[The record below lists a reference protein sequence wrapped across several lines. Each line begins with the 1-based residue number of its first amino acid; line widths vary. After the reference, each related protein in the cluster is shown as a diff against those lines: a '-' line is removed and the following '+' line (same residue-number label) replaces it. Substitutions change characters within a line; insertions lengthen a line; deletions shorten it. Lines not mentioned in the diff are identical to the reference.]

1 MKTICLLAVPA
12 VMLAANVCL
21 WNYDPLDRFY
31 DPVRAESVDCS
42 YWLRQNLTA
51 LGHSLTVSTSL
62 PSDLSGYDLVF
73 ITMGFTRSC

>member
-31 DPVRAESVDCS
+31 DPVRAESINCS
-42 YWLRQNLTA
+42 YWLNENLAA
-51 LGHSLTVSTSL
+51 LGHSVTVVGQL
-62 PSDLSGYDLVF
+62 PADLSGYDLVF